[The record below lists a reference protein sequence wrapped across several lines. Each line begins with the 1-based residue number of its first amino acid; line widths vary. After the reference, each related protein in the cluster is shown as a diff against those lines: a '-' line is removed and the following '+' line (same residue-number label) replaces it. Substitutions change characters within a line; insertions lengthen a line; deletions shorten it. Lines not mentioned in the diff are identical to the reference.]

1 MHISNLRRKF
11 TGKNRRAALVLKTL
25 RSRGY
30 LMVSITL
37 IKNLYDKRFVSAY
50 IRHILADTSISSS
63 ASYDGTQAGLAP
75 AYHFTRK

>member
-1 MHISNLRRKF
+1 
-11 TGKNRRAALVLKTL
+11 
-25 RSRGY
+25 
-30 LMVSITL
+30 MVSITS

-75 AYHFTRK
+75 AYHLPESEYRQGVMLEQHIEAELAQDPANDLLWWRLD